1 MKDRMRPFKSFSFF
15 SFILVSLLAGG
26 VQQAT
31 SIRAQDEDQRD
42 IISEDFLKNRRATKR
57 RKPPERSYTQA
68 SIDTDQS
75 NKSRL
80 KIGVTIWRLEPVA
93 TGVSPDQRSVVEVDR
108 NLLEWIPKRVE
119 ANAPFSKGES
129 LRLSIESPRGGY
141 LYVVN
146 RDWLADGSYGET
158 NLIFPTKGDDNRLR
172 VGKLIDIPRQGE
184 MPFKAT
190 PKPNQ
195 SSELLTFIVTSLPLP
210 LQLSKE
216 PLAISKT
223 QLSEWEEKWG
233 AKADR
238 YEMNGGAGQA
248 RTIEEQRAASPTDI
262 RQLTREDPLPQT
274 IYSLVPK
281 NRNALLF
288 NVVLSYGK

>member
-1 MKDRMRPFKSFSFF
+1 MMRLFKSFGSFALMF
-15 SFILVSLLAGG
+15 VSLLTGG
-26 VQQAT
+26 IQPAT

-42 IISEDFLKNRRATKR
+42 IIAEDFLKHRRATKR
-57 RKPPERSYTQA
+57 KAPARSYKQA
-68 SIDTDQS
+68 TVATDQS

-80 KIGVTIWRLEPVA
+80 KIGITIWRLEPVSA
-93 TGVSPDQRSVVEVDR
+93 GFSPDQRSVVEVDR
-108 NLLEWIPKRVE
+108 NSLWIPRRVE
-119 ANAPFSKGES
+119 ADAPFSKGDS
-129 LRLSIESPRGGY
+129 LRLSIESPRNGY

-172 VGKLIDIPRQGE
+172 AGKLIDIPRQGE
-184 MPFKAT
+184 IPFTAT

-195 SSELLTFIVTSLPLP
+195 SSELLTFIVTSLPLA
-210 LQLSKE
+210 LQLARG
-216 PLAISKT
+216 PIAITKT
-223 QLSEWEEKWG
+223 QLAEWEEKWG

-238 YEMNGGAGQA
+238 YEMNGGAGQV
-248 RTIEEQRAASPTDI
+248 RTIEEQRAASPFDI

-288 NVVLSYGK
+288 NIVLSYGK

>member
-1 MKDRMRPFKSFSFF
+1 MRPFKSSGFF
-15 SFILVSLLAGG
+15 SLILISLLANGI
-26 VQQAT
+26 QQTT
-31 SIRAQDEDQRD
+31 SIRAQDDGDQRD
-42 IISEDFLKNRRATKR
+42 IIAEDFLKQRRATKK
-57 RKPPERSYTQA
+57 RKPPARSYTQA
-68 SIDTDQS
+68 TAVTDQS

-80 KIGVTIWRLEPVA
+80 KIGVTIWRLEPVSA
-93 TGVSPDQRSVVEVDR
+93 GFSPDQRSVVEVDR
-108 NLLEWIPKRVE
+108 NLLEWIPRRV
-119 ANAPFSKGES
+119 ASDAPFREGES
-129 LRLSIESPRGGY
+129 LRLSIESPRSGY

-146 RDWLADGSYGET
+146 RDWLADGTYGET

-172 VGKLIDIPRQGE
+172 AGKLIDIPRQGDT
-184 MPFKAT
+184 PFKAT

-195 SSELLTFIVTSLPLP
+195 SSELLTIIVTSLPLA
-210 LQLSKE
+210 LQLAQG
-216 PLAISKT
+216 PIAISKT
-223 QLSEWEEKWG
+223 QLTEWEEKWG

-248 RTIEEQRAASPTDI
+248 RTMEEQRAASLKNI

>member
-1 MKDRMRPFKSFSFF
+1 
-15 SFILVSLLAGG
+15 
-26 VQQAT
+26 
-31 SIRAQDEDQRD
+31 
-42 IISEDFLKNRRATKR
+42 
-57 RKPPERSYTQA
+57 
-68 SIDTDQS
+68 
-75 NKSRL
+75 
-80 KIGVTIWRLEPVA
+80 
-93 TGVSPDQRSVVEVDR
+93 
-108 NLLEWIPKRVE
+108 LEWIPKRV
-119 ANAPFSKGES
+119 AADAPFSKGES
-129 LRLSIESPRGGY
+129 LRLSIESPRSGY

-172 VGKLIDIPRQGE
+172 AGKLIDIPRQGD

-195 SSELLTFIVTSLPLP
+195 SSELLTFIVTSLPLA
-210 LQLSKE
+210 L
-216 PLAISKT
+216 PLAKGTIAIEKT
-223 QLSEWEEKWG
+223 QLAGWEEKWG

-238 YEMNGGAGQA
+238 YEMNGGAGQV
-248 RTIEEQRAASPTDI
+248 RTIEEQRAASSTDI